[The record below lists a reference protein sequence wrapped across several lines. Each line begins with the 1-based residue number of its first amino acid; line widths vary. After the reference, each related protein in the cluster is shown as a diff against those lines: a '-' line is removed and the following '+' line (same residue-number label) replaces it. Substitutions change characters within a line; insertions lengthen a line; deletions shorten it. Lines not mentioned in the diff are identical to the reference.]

1 MYKVDNIEIGEY
13 IGGLIIAREYASD
26 RRFAKEYIKLRDGKS
41 DEPDPAEIQR
51 VANKVCQIKKGEK
64 GIQITDLPL
73 FSDLLEVS
81 IEAIL
86 SAGEFVKPVST
97 RMTNYT
103 VACLKNEDT
112 WKKYIDLPDKLIL
125 NEDEYG
131 KNIIDYALEF
141 KNYDLLKFLTDNDY
155 IYFVDDDQQKYWGSF
170 GAGTRIERRHPG
182 SYDDLDVR
190 MKERDDLRTGMIALA
205 LERGDYDML
214 DKMKAR
220 EIPSLYEGS
229 YFYRQSI
236 DFEKYYNPKMMDAI
250 LKSSDEVLKYFSK
263 EFEVNTNFKAKSR
276 FMFPYLGKL
285 IEMTIKKNGKAAM
298 SMLKRALK
306 HNKDLL
312 KRIKQIAELS
322 AKSIGDKAKYMPKDA
337 IYDWIMHDY
346 IYYDDNDTVAYWTQ
360 DEKGAYQG
368 VFSNVIRVSGTSKD
382 PSVAKLI
389 GELNESYRMI
399 HDYKYEGEV

>member
-1 MYKVDNIEIGEY
+1 MYKVDNIEIGKY

-26 RRFAKEYIKLRDGKS
+26 RRFAIEYIKLRDGNS
-41 DEPDPAEIQR
+41 DEPDSAEIQLA
-51 VANKVCQIKKGEK
+51 ANKISQIKKGRK
-64 GIQITDLPL
+64 GIPITDLPI

-86 SAGEFVKPVST
+86 SAGEVVKPVST
-97 RMTNYT
+97 RMTNYS
-103 VACLKNEDT
+103 VACSSDEGI
-112 WKKYIDLPDKLIL
+112 WKEYVERSDKLIL

-141 KNYDLLKFLTDNDY
+141 RNYDLLKFLTDNGY

-170 GAGTRIERRHPG
+170 GAGTRIERRHLG

-190 MKERDDLRTGMIALA
+190 MKERDDLRTSMIALA
-205 LERGDYDML
+205 LDRGDYDML

-229 YFYRQSI
+229 YFYRKSI
-236 DFEKYYNPKMMDAI
+236 DFEKYYNPKLMDAI
-250 LKSSDEVLKYFSK
+250 LKSSDEVLKYFSE
-263 EFEVNTNFKAKSR
+263 EFEINTNFKAKSR

-285 IEMTIKKNGKAAM
+285 IEMVVRENGKAAT
-298 SMLKRALK
+298 SMLKKALK
-306 HNKDLL
+306 HNQDLL

-322 AKSIGDKAKYMPKDA
+322 AKSFGDKAEYMPKDA

-346 IYYDDNDTVAYWTQ
+346 NYYDDNDTVAYWVR

-368 VFSNVIRVSGTSKD
+368 VFSNVIRVNGTSKD
-382 PSVAKLI
+382 SSVAKLI
-389 GELNESYRMI
+389 GELNDSYDMI
-399 HDYKYEGEV
+399 REYKYEGEV

>member
-1 MYKVDNIEIGEY
+1 MYKVDNGKIGKY
-13 IGGLIIAREYASD
+13 VGGLIAGKYASD
-26 RRFAKEYIKLRDGKS
+26 RQFAIAYIKLRDGS
-41 DEPDPAEIQR
+41 NEHPDSSEIQLA
-51 VANKVCQIKKGEK
+51 ANKISQIKIGRK
-64 GIQITDLPL
+64 GIQITDLPI
-73 FSDLLEVS
+73 FSDLLDVS
-81 IEAIL
+81 VDGIL
-86 SAGEFVKPVST
+86 SAGEVNKPVST
-97 RMTNYT
+97 RKTNYT
-103 VACLKNEDT
+103 VACSNDADI
-112 WKKYIDLPDKLIL
+112 WKEYVERPDKLIL

-141 KNYDLLKFLTDNDY
+141 RNYDLLKFLTDNGY

-190 MKERDDLRTGMIALA
+190 MKERDDLRTSMIALA

-229 YFYRQSI
+229 YVYGKSI

-250 LKSSDEVLKYFSK
+250 LQSSDEVLKYFSE
-263 EFEVNTNFKAKSR
+263 EFEINTNLKAKSR

-285 IEMTIKKNGKAAM
+285 IEMMVKKNGKAAM
-298 SMLKRALK
+298 SMLKKALK
-306 HNKDLL
+306 HNQDLL

-322 AKSIGDKAKYMPKDA
+322 AKSIGDKAQYMPKDA
-337 IYDWIMHDY
+337 ICDWIMHDY
-346 IYYDDNDTVAYWTQ
+346 NYHEDNDTVAYWAQ
-360 DEKGAYQG
+360 DEKRAYQG
-368 VFSNVIRVSGTSKD
+368 VFSNVIRVNGSSKD

-389 GELNESYRMI
+389 DELNDSYDMI
-399 HDYKYEGEV
+399 HEYKYEGEV

>member
-1 MYKVDNIEIGEY
+1 MYKVDNIEIGKY
-13 IGGLIIAREYASD
+13 IGGLIIAGKYASD
-26 RRFAKEYIKLRDGKS
+26 RQFAIAYIKLRDGSK
-41 DEPDPAEIQR
+41 EKPDSGEIQR
-51 VANKVCQIKKGEK
+51 VANKISQIKLGNK
-64 GIQITDLPL
+64 GIQITDLPI
-73 FSDLLEVS
+73 FSDLLGVS
-81 IEAIL
+81 IDAIL
-86 SAGEFVKPVST
+86 SAGEVVKPVST

-103 VACLKNEDT
+103 VACSKDEDT
-112 WKKYIDLPDKLIL
+112 WKKYIDQPDKLIL

-141 KNYDLLKFLTDNDY
+141 RNYDLLKFLTDNGY

-190 MKERDDLRTGMIALA
+190 MKERDDLRTSMIALA

-229 YFYRQSI
+229 YFYRKSI
-236 DFEKYYNPKMMDAI
+236 VFEKYYNPKLMDAI
-250 LKSSDEVLKYFSK
+250 LKSSDEVLKYFSE
-263 EFEVNTNFKAKSR
+263 EFEINTNFKAKSW

-285 IEMTIKKNGKAAM
+285 IEMMVKKNGKAAM

-322 AKSIGDKAKYMPKDA
+322 AKSIGDKAKYMPQDA

-346 IYYDDNDTVAYWTQ
+346 NYYDDNDTVAYWAQ
-360 DEKGAYQG
+360 DEKGTYQG
-368 VFSNVIRVSGTSKD
+368 VFSNIIRVNGTSKD
-382 PSVAKLI
+382 LSVAKLI
-389 GELNESYRMI
+389 DELNDSYDMI
-399 HDYKYEGEV
+399 HEYKYEGEV